1 MAEEKKTKGAMENKA
16 LSRVT
21 EEERQSWTSIAFI
34 WVGTMICIPML
45 MVGGIFATSL
55 KFSNIFFATL
65 IGFAVCCL
73 IMVLGGM
80 QGCDLGI
87 PSTMCATRAFG
98 SSGSSFTM
106 ALAIFIGDVGWFA
119 IQTAT
124 CAVAFN
130 TLLGFVKISFPFW
143 LSCLIWGIVMTVTAV
158 YGFGL
163 MKWLNYIACPL
174 LIIMCVY
181 GAVYGVNQSSWQSI
195 TTMVTGN
202 TMSMPAAIST
212 VIGLFAVGAC
222 CNADYT
228 RYAKSRV
235 DVVKATV
242 LGVLPA
248 AVLMIMVGSI
258 MALATG
264 NYDITNVF
272 ANLGLPVVAMVI
284 LILATW
290 TTNTGNAY
298 ASGLASMKL
307 FRLRDS
313 LRPKATL
320 ACGLLGT
327 VIAMLGIADAMQAYI
342 SIVSALVPPVAGVV
356 IADYWVV
363 CRGKAEKWA
372 PVKGVNWIGII
383 AWLLGAIVALFFSF
397 FSTALDSILVS
408 MVAYLILN
416 VLLGKSSLRGKGEIT
431 IDEATEVTK

>member
-1 MAEEKKTKGAMENKA
+1 MKDKSTKSRVENKA
-16 LSRVT
+16 LSQVN
-21 EEERQSWTSIAFI
+21 ENERQSWTSIAFI

-45 MVGGIFATSL
+45 MVGGIFASALT
-55 KFSNIFFATL
+55 FSNIFIATV
-65 IGFAVCCL
+65 IGFAICCL

-80 QGCDLGI
+80 QGHDLGI

-98 SSGSSFTM
+98 STGSSFTM

-130 TLLGFVKISFPFW
+130 TLMELVNTNVPFAV
-143 LSCLIWGIVMTVTAV
+143 SCLIWGCVMTVTAV

-174 LIIMCVY
+174 LIALCVY
-181 GAVYGVNQSSWQSI
+181 GAVHSVNQSSWQAI
-195 TTMVTGN
+195 TTFTAEN
-202 TMSMPAAIST
+202 TMSMSIAVST

-228 RYAKSRV
+228 RYAKSRG

-258 MALATG
+258 MALGTG
-264 NYDITNVF
+264 NYDVTSIF
-272 ANLGLPVVAMVI
+272 ANLGMPVVAMLV

-307 FRLRDS
+307 FRLRDE
-313 LRPKATL
+313 LRPIATL
-320 ACGLLGT
+320 GCGVLGT
-327 VIAMLGIADAMQAYI
+327 VLAMLGIANAMESYI

-356 IADYWVV
+356 IADYWIV
-363 CRGKAEKWA
+363 CKGNPENWK

-383 AWLLGAIVALFFSF
+383 AWILGALVALFFSF
-397 FSTALDSILVS
+397 FSTAVDSIVVS
-408 MVAYLILN
+408 MVSYLVLN
-416 VLLGKSSLRGKGEIT
+416 TVLGKTGLRGKGEIT
-431 IDEATEVTK
+431 IEEATEVTK